1 MSKLIRSMHVIA
13 ARRGDGLLPELA
25 ALLERHGPH
34 SDVGAYSK
42 VPTPSCANTTSRMQK
57 PLACTQSRIV
67 NKIGSRN

>member
-25 ALLERHGPH
+25 ALLERPGPH

-42 VPTPSCANTTSRMQK
+42 VLTTSCAKPILERKNRSRARN
-57 PLACTQSRIV
+57 LQS
-67 NKIGSRN
+67 